1 MKNSVT
7 LTACGKLNLFL
18 DIVGKRDDGYHL
30 LETVMQSVSV
40 KDRLSFSLEKGTGV
54 ELRCDVPGIP
64 TDGSNL
70 IIKAVDRFCEKTG
83 AKPDG
88 RLIIDLKKNIPSMAG
103 MGGGSADCAAALAAM
118 NELSAAGLSMTEL
131 LDMAQTLGAD
141 VPFTL
146 MGGTALCEGIG
157 EMMTPIRSPGDVF
170 YVAVQP
176 ELRISTAEAYKAC
189 DTAPPKAPRKCSE
202 FIEALEAG
210 NIRLAAGRMYNVFE
224 KALALP
230 EIEDI
235 KSRLGGLGALGAMLT
250 GSGSVVFGVFDDP
263 DKAQNCAQ
271 SLTDFG
277 FAQVLVPQ
285 LQGIEI
291 IDSK

>member
-30 LETVMQSVSV
+30 LEIVMQSVSV

-157 EMMTPIRSPGDVF
+157 EMMHLYAAPEMFSMLQSSRSSVSQ
-170 YVAVQP
+170 QP
-176 ELRISTAEAYKAC
+176 RHTRPATQLR
-189 DTAPPKAPRKCSE
+189 PKLRENARSSSK
-202 FIEALEAG
+202 L
-210 NIRLAAGRMYNVFE
+210 L
-224 KALALP
+224 K
-230 EIEDI
+230 
-235 KSRLGGLGALGAMLT
+235 
-250 GSGSVVFGVFDDP
+250 
-263 DKAQNCAQ
+263 
-271 SLTDFG
+271 
-277 FAQVLVPQ
+277 
-285 LQGIEI
+285 QGISALRQEGCTTSSRRLLPFRRSRI
-291 IDSK
+291 